1 LNYKW
6 ITLSNTTIG
15 TLMASVDRNIVI
27 IALPTISSELHTSL
41 LTLVW
46 IALGYWVVTASVL
59 LNFGRL
65 ADMFGRVK
73 LYNTGFVLFTTGS
86 ALCSISHTGEQLIVF
101 RVIQA
106 LGAAFLFS
114 NSAAILTDA
123 FPENE
128 RGRALGLNQ
137 VAIVVGSVVGLTF
150 GGFLTS
156 YLGWRSIF
164 WINIP
169 IGVFATLWSYTKLR
183 ELGTIRKEK
192 LDWPGNATLAGGLL
206 LLLIGITFSAFQ
218 IMDLFAISL
227 FVMAGSALLILFYFI
242 EKSVPK
248 PMFDLSLFRI
258 KLFTGGNVAIF
269 LNALARGAFT
279 LVMAFYLQGPSM
291 KLSPLNAGIYLIPVS
306 LALATFAPISG
317 WLYDKYK
324 LQIFTPVGLLI
335 SAAGFLILTRI
346 SATTSFDGSILP
358 LVLVGAGMGIFASP
372 NRATIMSS
380 VPSYRRGVAAGVSTT
395 LVMAGSAFSIG
406 LVFLIFT
413 QIMPLYAAQNIFS
426 GSFAASNIT
435 TMAINKFMNSL
446 HFIFFISAILMVVSI
461 IPSVMK
467 WNVKKKSEN
476 DINPVGGKNE
486 S

>member
-1 LNYKW
+1 
-6 ITLSNTTIG
+6 
-15 TLMASVDRNIVI
+15 MASVDRNIVI

-73 LYNTGFVLFTTGS
+73 LYNIGFVLFTTGS

-413 QIMPLYAAQNIFS
+413 QIMPLDAAQNIFS